1 MDEPGRPDIPEPD
14 DNVSVR
20 EWAKALIFVVV
31 VGAAA
36 IGFVMARHASE
47 LAERGPEAFPD

>member
-1 MDEPGRPDIPEPD
+1 MDEPTKPETPGPED
-14 DNVSVR
+14 KVAGR

-36 IGFVMARHASE
+36 TAFVIWFLFTFFAQTCGVPSC
-47 LAERGPEAFPD
+47 G